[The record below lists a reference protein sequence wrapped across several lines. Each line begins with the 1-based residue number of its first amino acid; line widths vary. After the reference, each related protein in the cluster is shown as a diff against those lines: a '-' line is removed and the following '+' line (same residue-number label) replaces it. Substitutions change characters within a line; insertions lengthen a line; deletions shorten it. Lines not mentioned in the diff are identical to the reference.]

1 MWSQFVAYIT
11 TDALFHILHYLKID
25 HLFCPQVDVYFL
37 YFKYFYCFIKC
48 VTVLSE
54 IYWAKERLNNISFEI
69 KISVLIRRFG
79 ILKRTVNLVG

>member
-54 IYWAKERLNNISFEI
+54 IY
-69 KISVLIRRFG
+69 
-79 ILKRTVNLVG
+79 